1 MIEADKKIIIV
12 QELDVCSLA
21 RLHKKIHNVAMSE
34 EMSVLLVSIGYVF
47 CVILFGLIA
56 YKREIIGS
64 ELARKLIHIGVSNWV
79 FFWYFG
85 LDTFLY
91 SIIGPV
97 AFIFCNALF
106 VFTSFRSVL
115 GLNDPKRDMGLVYFP
130 ISLSVLIALSNF
142 GYVSRIVVLGSIMA
156 MGYGDGFSALI
167 GKKWGR
173 HKYTVLKSQKTI
185 EGSVIMLLIVFFIAA
200 FTLNLPFHLLLLVAL
215 IVTAF
220 EAAVGCGLD
229 NLFVPLSFALLGT
242 VL

>member
-1 MIEADKKIIIV
+1 MIVRKQK
-12 QELDVCSLA
+12 VCSLA
-21 RLHKKIHNVAMSE
+21 TLCKKIHNVAMSQ

-47 CVILFGLIA
+47 CVILFGLVA
-56 YKREIIGS
+56 YKQEVIGS
-64 ELARKLIHIGVSNWV
+64 ELARKLIHIGVSNWI

-85 LDTFLY
+85 MDSFLY
-91 SIIGPV
+91 SIIGPI

-115 GLNDPKRDMGLVYFP
+115 GLKDPKRDMGLVYFP
-130 ISLSVLIALSNF
+130 ISLTLLIALSHL
-142 GYVSRIVVLGSIMA
+142 GYVSRIVVVGSILA

-173 HKYTVLKSQKTI
+173 HKYTVLRSQKTI
-185 EGSVIMLLIVFFIAA
+185 EGSVIMFLIVFVIAF
-200 FTLNLPFHLLLLVAL
+200 FTLSLPLHLLLLIAL
-215 IVTAF
+215 IVTVF
-220 EAAVGCGLD
+220 EAAAGCGLD